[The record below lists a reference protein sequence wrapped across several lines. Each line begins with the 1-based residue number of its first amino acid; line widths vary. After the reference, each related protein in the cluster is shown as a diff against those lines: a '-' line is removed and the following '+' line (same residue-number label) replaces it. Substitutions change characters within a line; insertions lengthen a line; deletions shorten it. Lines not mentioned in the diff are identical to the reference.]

1 MTTQNQSGTAAPP
14 DPAEQVRLLT
24 LRTDEAERAV
34 SEQRTRA
41 DAAVRDAEGLRA
53 ELVTARERIT
63 ALNAQISAG
72 TAAVETAAVMEQRRR
87 ADTAEQEL
95 AQVRA
100 QQPELVRRRA
110 GLVAKAQA
118 VLPTLRADGMTDR
131 EITVQALRHLAPK
144 EPTGPEVSEDYLRRR
159 LDALIDDRATYGASL
174 SRASLA
180 LAPRQPSGPAK
191 QTRADELPWADR
203 WKGGLGEYATNGRK
217 D

>member
-1 MTTQNQSGTAAPP
+1 MTTQNPGNAMPP

-24 LRTDEAERAV
+24 IRTDEAERAV

-41 DAAVRDAEGLRA
+41 DAAVREVEGLRA

-87 ADTAEQEL
+87 ADAVEQEL

-118 VLPTLRADGMTDR
+118 VLPTLRADGLSDR
-131 EITVQALRHLAPK
+131 EIIVQALRHLAPK

-159 LDALIDDRATYGASL
+159 LDALIDDRAAYGASL
-174 SRASLA
+174 SRASQT
-180 LAPRQPSGPAK
+180 LAPRAPQSQNNQA
-191 QTRADELPWADR
+191 RADELPWADR
-203 WKGGLGEYATNGRK
+203 WKGGLGEYSTNARK